1 MDGGWNRNFDPE
13 ESHESHVCQSQ
24 TQVREWKV
32 WPDRPPD
39 EQLAACECTRSGRHV
54 AMNHSMSRVRCT
66 LSAKQVRSP
75 EGPPLG
81 FVSTEFSVVAMTRP
95 ESTSG
100 LPMSNTLPYL
110 PRTVCEHKSIS
121 YIR

>member
-1 MDGGWNRNFDPE
+1 MVGGTETLILFK
-13 ESHESHVCQSQ
+13 ESHESRVCRSQ
-24 TQVREWKV
+24 TQVREWNV

-39 EQLAACECTRSGRHV
+39 EQLAACECTRSGWRV
-54 AMNHSMSRVRCT
+54 AMNHSVSCVRCT

-81 FVSTEFSVVAMTRP
+81 FVSVEFSVVAMTRP

-100 LPMSNTLPYL
+100 LPMSNIVVY
-110 PRTVCEHKSIS
+110 
-121 YIR
+121 